1 MSTSSHPVGG
11 SFLIEE
17 TLPEQVITP
26 EDFTEEQR
34 MFRDTTEA
42 FVEGDVL
49 PHDDEIEKLNYDLTV
64 KLMRDAGEL
73 GLLAADI
80 PEAYGGLG
88 LDKVSSTIINESLAK
103 ASSFALSIGA
113 HVGIGTLPIVFFG
126 TEEQKRRYL
135 PDLAVGKR
143 IAAYCLT
150 EPASGSDALGA
161 RTTAKLSEDGKHYI
175 LNGSKIYITNAGF
188 ADIFIVYAKIDGTQF
203 TAFIVERGTQGFSVG
218 PEEKKMG
225 IKGSSTCPLFFD
237 QAVVPVE
244 NVLGEIGKGHLI
256 AFNIL
261 NIGRFKLGAGCLGAA
276 KETVQL
282 ASSYANVRK
291 QFGKPISSF
300 PLIRQKLA
308 DMNIRTY
315 VLESM
320 VYRTSGLIDRKLQAL
335 DSQAEQSEQSGS
347 AAAKAIAEYALEC
360 SINKVFASEALHDIA
375 DEAVQVHGGYGY
387 TQEYKVERIYRD
399 ARINRIFEGTNEIN
413 RLLIP
418 GTLLKKAMKGELPLI
433 ERLESLQQE
442 LTGSISIP
450 EAPHAS
456 LAEHQGYLTQ
466 LKTLF
471 LFVGGTA
478 VQRFGTKIDEEQEV
492 LSQLANLIIAI
503 YAGESALLRTAKLIT
518 RNGEER
524 AAYAAAM
531 SLIFLR
537 ESLTDAESIA
547 KEVLAYTASGDIL
560 RTQLSLLK
568 KLVKT
573 SAVSLTPLKRNIAAQ
588 VVSQERYVILPNL

>member
-49 PHDDEIEKLNYDLTV
+49 PYDDEIEKLNYDLTV
-64 KLMRDAGEL
+64 KLMRDAGEI

-103 ASSFALSIGA
+103 SSSFALSIGA

-126 TEEQKRRYL
+126 TEEQKQRYL
-135 PDLAVGKR
+135 PDLAAGKR

-175 LNGSKIYITNAGF
+175 MNGSKIYITNAGF
-188 ADIFIVYAKIDGTQF
+188 ADLFIVYAKIDGTQF

-237 QAVVPVE
+237 QAIVPVE

-335 DSQAEQSEQSGS
+335 DSQAEQSGS

-375 DEAVQVHGGYGY
+375 DEAVQIHGGYGY

-442 LTGSISIP
+442 LTGSILIP

-456 LAEHQGYLTQ
+456 LAEQQGYLTQ
-466 LKTLF
+466 LKTMF

-478 VQRFGTKIDEEQEV
+478 VQRFGTKIEEEQEV
-492 LSQLANLIIAI
+492 LSHLADLIIAI
-503 YAGESALLRTAKLIT
+503 YAAESALLRTAKLIALY
-518 RNGEER
+518 GEER

-537 ESLTDAESIA
+537 ESLAEAESIA
-547 KEVLAYTASGDIL
+547 KEVLAYTAAGDIL

-573 SAVSLTPLKRNIAAQ
+573 PAVSLTPLKRNIAAQ